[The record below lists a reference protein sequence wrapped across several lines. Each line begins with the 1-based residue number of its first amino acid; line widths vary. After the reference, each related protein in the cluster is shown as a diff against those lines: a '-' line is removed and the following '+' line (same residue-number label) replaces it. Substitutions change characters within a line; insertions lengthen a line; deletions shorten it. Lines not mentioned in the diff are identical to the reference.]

1 MNSVALK
8 CLRAFRVALPVL
20 LTLGFNDLALASFS
34 YGNQR
39 LAASGIDLL
48 AKFVFAFVA
57 LTVIGAVVMI
67 IGDIRRWLRRKSGK
81 DQREDDQPREL

>member
-8 CLRAFRVALPVL
+8 CLRVFRVALPVL

-39 LAASGIDLL
+39 LAASAIDLL
-48 AKFVFAFVA
+48 PNSC
-57 LTVIGAVVMI
+57 LPS
-67 IGDIRRWLRRKSGK
+67 LRS
-81 DQREDDQPREL
+81 PSLVPS